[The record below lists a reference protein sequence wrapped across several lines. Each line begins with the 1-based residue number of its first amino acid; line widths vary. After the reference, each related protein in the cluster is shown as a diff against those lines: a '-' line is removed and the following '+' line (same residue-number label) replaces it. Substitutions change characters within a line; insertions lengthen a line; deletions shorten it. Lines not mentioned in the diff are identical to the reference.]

1 MLLQCH
7 LSEEAL
13 GPRAQTYMSLWK
25 TRGNGRM
32 NILPLDTVCLIM
44 NGNSETVILY
54 NKSIDIVLFG
64 AFLHFIQQMDN
75 HVDALYY

>member
-1 MLLQCH
+1 
-7 LSEEAL
+7 
-13 GPRAQTYMSLWK
+13 
-25 TRGNGRM
+25 M